1 MDRMLLL
8 TEKKKKHEINFG
20 VQSPVSLHDMY
31 YFPVVPCG
39 LFYQG
44 GSFPESNTDLVGAA
58 ECTST
63 ASAPS

>member
-8 TEKKKKHEINFG
+8 TEKEKHEINFG
-20 VQSPVSLHDMY
+20 VQSPVSLQDMY

-44 GSFPESNTDLVGAA
+44 GSFPESNMDLVGAA
-58 ECTST
+58 ECAST